1 MRKLATMIVASCAM
15 LWVTPPCHSE
25 EPVRLIMPFAA
36 GSSTDAIARIL
47 AEHLRGGLKRSV
59 IVENKVGA
67 AGRLG
72 VQAVKSAAP
81 DGNTLLLSPI
91 APMAVYPHVYA
102 DLAYDP
108 IKDFEPISQIATF
121 DFAVA
126 VAREVPAK
134 SLRELVEWLKANSSS
149 ATYGTPGAGT
159 LPHLF
164 AVSFARSAG
173 IELRHVPFKGS
184 SAAVNELLGNH
195 ISIAFSNT
203 GELSGFHKDGQIR
216 ILATSG
222 AARSPFLQDVPTF
235 REAGYDILGTGWLG
249 VFAPRGTPDSVL
261 GQLNT
266 LLVTALQSSEVKDK
280 LLAMGFVPTGTSRQE
295 LAAIQRTDSDVWAA
309 AVKTSGFKARP

>member
-1 MRKLATMIVASCAM
+1 MRKLATSIVAVCAM
-15 LWVTPPCHSE
+15 LWVALPCQSE

-81 DGNTLLLSPI
+81 DGMTILLSPI

-102 DLAYDP
+102 ELAYDP
-108 IKDFEPISQIATF
+108 IQDFEPISQIATF

-126 VAREVPAK
+126 VARLVPAK
-134 SLRELVEWLKANSSS
+134 TLPELVEWLEINSSS

-173 IELRHVPFKGS
+173 LELRHVPFKGS
-184 SAAVNELLGNH
+184 SAAVNELLGSH
-195 ISIAFSNT
+195 ISIVFSNT

-222 AARSPFLQDVPTF
+222 AARSPFLQDIPTF

-249 VFAPRGTPDSVL
+249 VFAPKGTPESVL
-261 GQLNT
+261 GKFNT
-266 LLVTALQSSEVKDK
+266 LLVAALHSSEVKDK

-295 LAAIQRTDSDVWAA
+295 LAAIQRADSDFWAS

>member
-1 MRKLATMIVASCAM
+1 MRKLATSIAAVCAM
-15 LWVTPPCHSE
+15 LWVTLPCRSE

-47 AEHLRGGLKRSV
+47 AEHLRGALKRSV

-81 DGNTLLLSPI
+81 DGMTILLSPI

-108 IKDFEPISQIATF
+108 IQDFEPISQIATF

-126 VAREVPAK
+126 VSRLVPAK
-134 SLRELVEWLKANSSS
+134 TLPELVGWLKINASS

-164 AVSFARSAG
+164 AVSFAGSAG
-173 IELRHVPFKGS
+173 LELRHVPFKGS
-184 SAAVNELLGNH
+184 SAAVNELLGSH
-195 ISIAFSNT
+195 ISIVFSNT

-222 AARSPFLQDVPTF
+222 AARSPFLQDIPTF

-249 VFAPRGTPDSVL
+249 VFAPKGTPESVL
-261 GQLNT
+261 VQLNT
-266 LLVTALQSSEVKDK
+266 LLVAALHKSEVKDK

-295 LAAIQRTDSDVWAA
+295 LAAIQQADSAFWAS

>member
-1 MRKLATMIVASCAM
+1 MRKLATSIVAVCAM
-15 LWVTPPCHSE
+15 LWATLPCHSE

-47 AEHLRGGLKRSV
+47 AEHLRVGLRRSV

-81 DGNTLLLSPI
+81 DGMTILLSPI

-108 IKDFEPISQIATF
+108 IRDFEPISQIASF

-126 VAREVPAK
+126 VGRQVPAET
-134 SLRELVEWLKANSSS
+134 LRELVEWLKANSSS

-195 ISIAFSNT
+195 ISIVFSNT

-216 ILATSG
+216 ILATSA
-222 AARSPFLQDVPTF
+222 AARSPFLQDIPTF

-249 VFAPRGTPDSVL
+249 VFAPKGTSEIVL

-266 LLVTALQSSEVKDK
+266 LLVAALQRPEVKDK
-280 LLAMGFVPTGTSRQE
+280 LVAMGFVPTGTSRQE
-295 LAAIQRTDSDVWAA
+295 LAAIQQADSDFWAA
-309 AVKTSGFKARP
+309 AVKASGFKARP

>member
-1 MRKLATMIVASCAM
+1 MRKLATMIAASCAM
-15 LWVTPPCHSE
+15 LWVTLPCHSE

-47 AEHLRGGLKRSV
+47 AELLRGGLKRSV

-108 IKDFEPISQIATF
+108 IQDFEPISQIATF

-134 SLRELVEWLKANSSS
+134 TLRELVEWLKTNSSS

-184 SAAVNELLGNH
+184 SAAVNELLGSH

-249 VFAPRGTPDSVL
+249 VFAPRGTPESVL

-280 LLAMGFVPTGTSRQE
+280 LLAMGFVPTGTSRQD